1 MAFQNER
8 TPLISDTQ
16 QRGSSISSEQDGPKR
31 HHNLA
36 GLPAWRFR
44 VICASVWSC
53 SFLCS
58 LDSTIV
64 ATLLVPIGS
73 SFHASELSSWLG
85 TAYLLSLCCFTPIY
99 GRLADMI
106 GRRAGYLVAMAFFT
120 FGTALCA
127 VAPSMYWLIAARL
140 IAGMGGGGI
149 QTMSTIIMTDLV
161 SLRRRGTFQG
171 YTNILFGLGG
181 ALVSAGAWLAARGPA
196 DTGGRAVPLA
206 ASSLIK

>member
-1 MAFQNER
+1 MAARPTDER
-8 TPLISDTQ
+8 TPLISDNDQ
-16 QRGSSISSEQDGPKR
+16 QRAQRADELSTPVTDAVKDGRKR

-36 GLPAWRFR
+36 NLPAWRFR
-44 VICASVWSC
+44 VLCASIWSC

-73 SFHASELSSWLG
+73 AFHASELSSWLG

-99 GRLADMI
+99 GRLADMV
-106 GRRAGYLVAMAFFT
+106 GRRAAYLLAMGFFT
-120 FGTALCA
+120 AGTAMCA
-127 VAPSMYWLIAARL
+127 LAPSMYWLIAARL

-149 QTMSTIIMTDLV
+149 QTMATIIMTDLV

-181 ALVSAGAWLAARGPA
+181 ALVSPVPSVLAHWNRVF
-196 DTGGRAVPLA
+196 RL
-206 ASSLIK
+206 